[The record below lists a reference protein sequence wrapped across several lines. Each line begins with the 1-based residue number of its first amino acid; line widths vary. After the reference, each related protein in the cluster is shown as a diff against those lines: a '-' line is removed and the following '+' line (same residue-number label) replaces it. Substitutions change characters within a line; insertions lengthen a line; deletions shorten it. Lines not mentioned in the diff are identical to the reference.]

1 MTRKPA
7 QSAAADLT
15 KADYERLAEFR
26 HLLRRFLVFSEDAAA
41 QSKLTAQQHQA
52 LLAIKG
58 FPGRERVTIG
68 ELAERLCI
76 RHHSA
81 VELLDRLTLKALVR
95 RRSGTEDRRQVLIE
109 LTPKA
114 ESLLAKLS
122 AAHRAELKRLAP
134 LLQALLGQIEGGS
147 PRRRGR

>member
-1 MTRKPA
+1 MTEKSSKTAKP
-7 QSAAADLT
+7 DLA

-26 HLLRRFLVFSEDAAA
+26 YLLRRFSIFSENAAEK
-41 QSKLTAQQHQA
+41 SDLTPQQHQA

-81 VELLDRLTLKALVR
+81 VELLDRLTLKALVK

-114 ESLLAKLS
+114 ESLLAELS
-122 AAHRAELKRLAP
+122 AIHRAELKRLAP
-134 LLQALLGQIEGGS
+134 HLQDLLDHIKDGPQQ
-147 PRRRGR
+147 RKRD